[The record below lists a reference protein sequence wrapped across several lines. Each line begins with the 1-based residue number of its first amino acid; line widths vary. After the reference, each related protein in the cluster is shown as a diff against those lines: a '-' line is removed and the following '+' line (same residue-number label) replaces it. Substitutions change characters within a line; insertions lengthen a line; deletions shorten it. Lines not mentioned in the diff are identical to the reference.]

1 MGHSMKKNDNRKHE
15 HYELLNMIGY
25 GLAKFNE
32 QFVRAF
38 GFKTKAS
45 FYQYMVKLG
54 VGNTTGTI
62 KNRQDMLDPF
72 FDNGRKGW
80 WQRKDQWIS
89 RKLFIDSLFGNED
102 AASFAKIV
110 KMYLQKDF
118 KVDLGEAVQVSPLL
132 KSRFKALQE
141 TGQEAEFYFMHNYQS
156 VPVFHNCPIE
166 DARLFGDGY
175 DFQILKDCGFLLA
188 EVKGIKTDSGSI
200 RMTNNE
206 FLKARE
212 YKDDYFLVV
221 VSNLAEVPK
230 ITPIE
235 NPVKQLKLTQKKI
248 VSRQVNYH
256 SEAIRW

>member
-1 MGHSMKKNDNRKHE
+1 MKKNDNRKHE

-32 QFVRAF
+32 TFVQQF
-38 GFKTKAS
+38 GFKTKTT
-45 FYQYMVKLG
+45 FYNYLVKLG
-54 VGNTTGTI
+54 VGDTASTI
-62 KNRQDMLDPF
+62 KNRQDLLDPF

-80 WQRKDQWIS
+80 WQRKEQWIS

-102 AASFAKIV
+102 VVSFANIV

-118 KVDLGEAVQVSPLL
+118 KVVIGEAVQVSPLL

-141 TGQEAEFYFMHNYQS
+141 TGQEAEFYFMHNYDS
-156 VPVFHNCPIE
+156 VPAFHNCTIE

-175 DFQILKDCGFLLA
+175 DFQVLKESGFLLA
-188 EVKGIKTDSGSI
+188 EIKGIKASSGSI

-212 YKDDYFLVV
+212 YENDYFLVV
-221 VSNLAEVPK
+221 VSNLADMPK

-248 VSRQVNYH
+248 VSSQVNYH
-256 SEAIRW
+256 SETMKW

>member
-1 MGHSMKKNDNRKHE
+1 MNKSDNRKNE

-32 QFVRAF
+32 QFVKQF
-38 GFKTKAS
+38 GFKTKTE
-45 FYQYMVKLG
+45 FYKYLVKLG
-54 VGNTTGTI
+54 VGATVGTI

-72 FDNGRKGW
+72 FDSGRRGW
-80 WQRKDQWIS
+80 WQRKEQWVS

-102 AASFAKIV
+102 VVSFAKIV

-118 KVDLGEAVQVSPLL
+118 KADIGEAVQVSPVL

-141 TGQEAEFYFMHNYQS
+141 TGQEAEFYFLHNYQS
-156 VPVFHNCPIE
+156 VPIFQNCGIE

-175 DFQILKDCGFLLA
+175 DFQILRNADYLLA
-188 EVKGIKTDSGSI
+188 EVKGVKTEVGSI
-200 RMTNNE
+200 RMTKNE
-206 FLKARE
+206 FEKARE
-212 YKDDYFLVV
+212 YENDYFLVV

-235 NPVKQLKLTQKKI
+235 NPVKQLKLKENKI
-248 VSRQVNYH
+248 VSSQINYH
-256 SEAIRW
+256 SDSIRW

>member
-1 MGHSMKKNDNRKHE
+1 
-15 HYELLNMIGY
+15 MIGY

-32 QFVRAF
+32 KFVKQFDFKNKTAF
-38 GFKTKAS
+38 YEYLVS
-45 FYQYMVKLG
+45 LG
-54 VGNTTGTI
+54 VGDTASTI
-62 KNRQDMLDPF
+62 KNRQDLLDPF
-72 FDNGRKGW
+72 FDNGRQGW

-102 AASFAKIV
+102 AESFAKIV

-118 KVDLGEAVQVSPLL
+118 KIDLGEMAQVSPLL

-156 VPVFHNCPIE
+156 VPAFTDCAIE

-175 DFQILKDCGFLLA
+175 DFQILKNSGYLLA
-188 EVKGIKTDSGSI
+188 EVKGIRTDSGSI

-212 YKDDYFLVV
+212 YNDDYFLVV

-248 VSRQVNYH
+248 VSSQTNYH
-256 SEAIRW
+256 SETMKW

>member
-1 MGHSMKKNDNRKHE
+1 MNKNDNRKHE

-32 QFVRAF
+32 KFVKQFDFKNKTAF
-38 GFKTKAS
+38 YEYLVS
-45 FYQYMVKLG
+45 LG
-54 VGNTTGTI
+54 VGDTASTI
-62 KNRQDMLDPF
+62 KNRQDLLDPF
-72 FDNGRKGW
+72 FDNGRQGW

-102 AASFAKIV
+102 AESFAKIV

-118 KVDLGEAVQVSPLL
+118 KIDLGEMAQVSPLL

-156 VPVFHNCPIE
+156 VPAFTDCAIE

-175 DFQILKDCGFLLA
+175 DFQILKNSGYLLA
-188 EVKGIKTDSGSI
+188 EVKGIRTDSGSI

-212 YKDDYFLVV
+212 YNDDYFLVV

-248 VSRQVNYH
+248 VSSQTNYH
-256 SEAIRW
+256 SETMKW